1 MTTRRSLRAVRL
13 VTFDGDDFTGC
24 ANTHVTPWR
33 AMRPT
38 NAALEAHAC
47 RVPAQMRVLGSGRE
61 PFVYTRCGWLPPE
74 MDQKWSGL
82 DRDWT
87 RFKFSLVPRRLIRAV
102 VPAPTRLCCSREL
115 HERSGHVGAPDILRS
130 QTERNEGEDQVIRG
144 GYEV

>member
-24 ANTHVTPWR
+24 FHIVANTHVTPWR

-38 NAALEAHAC
+38 MRLEAHAC
-47 RVPAQMRVLGSGRE
+47 RSPRKCGYWEAAANRSSIPTAVGS
-61 PFVYTRCGWLPPE
+61 P
-74 MDQKWSGL
+74 QKWSGL

-87 RFKFSLVPRRLIRAV
+87 RLKFSLVPRRLIRAV